1 MIKIIL
7 TKLKKIYLKEQFN
20 PSILG
25 LFINPYYFSRISL
38 YKAIKSA
45 SGNLDG
51 SLLDIGCGNKPY
63 EQLFNV
69 ESYIGV
75 ELDTVENRTN
85 KKADYFYDGLTLPFS
100 SDSFDSIICNQVF
113 EHVFNPD
120 QFLQEIFRVT
130 KPGGKIILT
139 APFIWDEHEQPYDFA
154 RYTSYGLNFLLKKY
168 GFEVITF
175 KKTLSDASLFFQL
188 INVYLY
194 KVTLTKNKY
203 FNLSFMVFLHSF
215 FNVIGLFL
223 SFLLPKNKD
232 LYLDNVVLAKKL

>member
-69 ESYIGV
+69 ESYIV
-75 ELDTVENRTN
+75 
-85 KKADYFYDGLTLPFS
+85 K
-100 SDSFDSIICNQVF
+100 
-113 EHVFNPD
+113 
-120 QFLQEIFRVT
+120 
-130 KPGGKIILT
+130 
-139 APFIWDEHEQPYDFA
+139 
-154 RYTSYGLNFLLKKY
+154 
-168 GFEVITF
+168 
-175 KKTLSDASLFFQL
+175 
-188 INVYLY
+188 
-194 KVTLTKNKY
+194 
-203 FNLSFMVFLHSF
+203 
-215 FNVIGLFL
+215 
-223 SFLLPKNKD
+223 
-232 LYLDNVVLAKKL
+232 